1 MNCSHCGMENAA
13 DAKFCKSCGTPLAPS
28 EEEKTQTM
36 PAVDAVEAADS
47 IARENIAPEEEAF
60 DDEGRPKEN
69 KKKIIIGVVAVLAA
83 IALIALCVV
92 AFKSTQR
99 TRIRKAAESAME
111 DENYDKAYEEY
122 RKLYDITQKESD
134 KEDAA
139 AAKQLAKDKASL
151 EAADDALNDLA
162 LADALE
168 RYVAV
173 KKHDNEL
180 KEKAEDGISAVVT
193 AAEGKIRALNGAD
206 EFDKASELLS
216 GLLAVAPENGRLV
229 ALKEETGLGKDKKE
243 AEETAKKVQAANAE
257 ASASKAKAN
266 AAKSEKRASEASRI
280 LYTTQRVTAA
290 HANVR
295 SGPGKGYPTLYVLDR
310 GASVYV
316 IDTQSD
322 SVRTWC
328 NIGDGWIS
336 YRTLNGEF

>member
-1 MNCSHCGMENAA
+1 MNCSHCGMENA
-13 DAKFCKSCGTPLAPS
+13 DGAKFCKSCGTPLVPS
-28 EEEKTQTM
+28 EEEKTQPM
-36 PAVDAVEAADS
+36 EPVDAVEAAHS
-47 IARENIAPEEEAF
+47 IARENSVPEEEAF
-60 DDEGRPKEN
+60 DREGRPKE
-69 KKKIIIGVVAVLAA
+69 KKRNVMIGVAAALVA

-122 RKLYDITQKESD
+122 HKLYEITQKESD
-134 KEDAA
+134 KEDAD
-139 AAKQLAKDKASL
+139 AAKQLAKDKSSL
-151 EAADDALNDLA
+151 EAADDALNDMA

-180 KEKAEDGISAVVT
+180 KEQAEEGVSGVVT
-193 AAEGKIRALNGAD
+193 AAEGKIRALNGAE

-229 ALKEETGLGKDKKE
+229 ALKEETSLGKDKKE
-243 AEETAKKVQAANAE
+243 AEETAKKVEAANAQ
-257 ASASKAKAN
+257 ASASKAKAG
-266 AAKSEKRASEASRI
+266 AAKSEKRASEANRI

-316 IDTQSD
+316 IDTQAD

>member
-1 MNCSHCGMENAA
+1 
-13 DAKFCKSCGTPLAPS
+13 
-28 EEEKTQTM
+28 
-36 PAVDAVEAADS
+36 
-47 IARENIAPEEEAF
+47 
-60 DDEGRPKEN
+60 
-69 KKKIIIGVVAVLAA
+69 
-83 IALIALCVV
+83 
-92 AFKSTQR
+92 
-99 TRIRKAAESAME
+99 ME

-134 KEDAA
+134 KEDAPE
-139 AAKQLAKDKASL
+139 AKQLAKDKSSL

-162 LADALE
+162 LAD
-168 RYVAV
+168 
-173 KKHDNEL
+173 
-180 KEKAEDGISAVVT
+180 
-193 AAEGKIRALNGAD
+193 
-206 EFDKASELLS
+206 
-216 GLLAVAPENGRLV
+216 
-229 ALKEETGLGKDKKE
+229 
-243 AEETAKKVQAANAE
+243 AE

-295 SGPGKGYPTLYVLDR
+295 SGPGKGYPILYVLDR

-336 YRTLNGEF
+336 YRTVNGEF